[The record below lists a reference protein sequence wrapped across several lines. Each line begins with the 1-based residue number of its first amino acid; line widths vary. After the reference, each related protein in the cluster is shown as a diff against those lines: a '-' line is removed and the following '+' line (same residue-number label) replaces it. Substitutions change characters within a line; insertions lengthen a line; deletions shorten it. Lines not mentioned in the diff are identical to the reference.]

1 MKQDRKSFVSAIA
14 DFLTWALALVS
25 VGAAWWQTARLFAL
39 FGDPSAPWWAYIAAS
54 SVEGAIVVCGLLLM
68 EERESAVAAG
78 AFLVFVANVSVSVL
92 AQIGEAAITAGYEA
106 PSWMSLVVRMVAPA
120 MVTLVG
126 AALWGLKIA
135 RARGEMASAQVSRE
149 AAPASSAQVSR
160 EEAPVS
166 REAAQVPGV
175 PVVDASDN
183 GARPKASAKTK
194 GG

>member
-1 MKQDRKSFVSAIA
+1 MWVS
-14 DFLTWALALVS
+14 
-25 VGAAWWQTARLFAL
+25 R
-39 FGDPSAPWWAYIAAS
+39 
-54 SVEGAIVVCGLLLM
+54 
-68 EERESAVAAG
+68 
-78 AFLVFVANVSVSVL
+78 
-92 AQIGEAAITAGYEA
+92 
-106 PSWMSLVVRMVAPA
+106 VVRMVAPA